1 MYKILYYGLWR
12 RNRITWY
19 GNPLGELVSGN
30 RQPERVRSARDILRV
45 IPMNDKGMRERQAW

>member
-12 RNRITWY
+12 VNRITWY

-30 RQPERVRSARDILRV
+30 RQPERVRSARDIL
-45 IPMNDKGMRERQAW
+45 GSYL